1 MERKKMI
8 LIVSAAVTAVCL
20 CFFGWIGVRI
30 WSNTRDVRKAA
41 EEFTSLLQN
50 GELEVLKL
58 RFYAY
63 SEENPVVFADGDG
76 TIQVQMV
83 TEQQLAD
90 RYGVDAVQGTR
101 EPSESELLLRVL
113 MEHSTVVS
121 SVGITIGQSSTMQLE
136 LTGPDLMSWFE
147 NMTKEEAE
155 ALGALSD
162 GHLKELERRLADG
175 EIPIRSTLLYIPMI
189 KQNGRWRFE
198 ISRETESAFYG
209 DISDIT
215 DFIKTD
221 ADEHASCLPF

>member
-1 MERKKMI
+1 MERKKII

-20 CFFGWIGVRI
+20 CFFGWIGIRI
-30 WSNTRDVRKAA
+30 WSNTRDVREAA
-41 EEFTSLLQN
+41 EEFVSLLQN

-58 RFYAY
+58 RFYAC

-90 RYGVDAVQGTR
+90 RYGADAVRGTR

-147 NMTKEEAE
+147 HMTEEEAE
-155 ALGALSD
+155 TLGALSD
-162 GHLKELERRLADG
+162 GHLEELERRLADG
-175 EIPIRSTLLYIPMI
+175 EIPIRSILLDIPMI
-189 KQNGRWRFE
+189 RQNGRWRFE
-198 ISRETESAFYG
+198 ISKETENAFYG
-209 DISDIT
+209 DLYNIFVS
-215 DFIKTD
+215 
-221 ADEHASCLPF
+221 E